1 MKQANIVIM
10 GKTGTGKSTIVN
22 AIMGSDV
29 APTGKGRP
37 VTLKNDIYSKTMK
50 FRIKIFRKITCNI
63 NLYDTVGLE
72 LDNSITNKTLNEI
85 KCHIEKAQKDSS
97 DSDANLVWFCVS
109 SRLER
114 FEQFEVDLINKL
126 VYDYE
131 IPFIVVMT
139 QCFSEEK
146 GKLEQQIEAD
156 LPEIPI
162 MRILAQD
169 YKVRTGKIFP
179 AFGVNSL
186 LKKSVFNCD
195 KFKVRILKSKLDK
208 LSSEVN
214 ISKEKIAKME
224 QQGKAIIDGYSDMAK
239 KIGYIPAVCIPIIHG
254 LCIEMITELNK
265 VFEIITTEGFGTDI
279 FSNVM
284 LGIIATPLMVV
295 PVLSAGAAYAY
306 VGTVGES
313 YINAIKN
320 VAMHSPYADIC
331 NKELMAERIKR
342 ELQGKS

>member
-1 MKQANIVIM
+1 M

-37 VTLKNDIYSKTMK
+37 VTLKNDIYSKTMT
-50 FRIKIFRKITCNI
+50 FRKEFLEIICNI

-72 LDNSITNKTLNEI
+72 LNNSITNKTLNEI
-85 KCHIEKAQKDSS
+85 KCHIEKAKKDSS

-109 SRLER
+109 SRTSR

-126 VYDYE
+126 VYNCE

-139 QCFSEEK
+139 QCFSDEK
-146 GKLEQQIEAD
+146 SKLEQQIEAD
-156 LPEIPI
+156 LPEITI

-169 YKVRTGKIFP
+169 YETRAGVIK
-179 AFGVNSL
+179 AFGIRDL
-186 LKKSVFNCD
+186 LNTSVFDCD

-208 LSSEVN
+208 LNSELY
-214 ISKEKIAKME
+214 ISKDKIDKME
-224 QQGKAIIDGYSDMAK
+224 QQGKAIIDDYSDMAM
-239 KIGYIPAVCIPIIHG
+239 KIGFIPGGCIPIVHG

-265 VFEIITTEGFGTDI
+265 VFGIITTEGFGADI

-284 LGIIATPLMVV
+284 VGIIATPFMAV
-295 PVLSAGAAYAY
+295 PVLSAAVAYGY
-306 VGTVGES
+306 VGSVGET
-313 YINAIKN
+313 YIEAIKN
-320 VAMHSPYADIC
+320 VAMHSTYADIGT
-331 NKELMAERIKR
+331 KELMAKRIKN
-342 ELQGKS
+342 ELQSRS

>member
-37 VTLKNDIYSKTMK
+37 VTFKNDIYSKTMK
-50 FRIKIFRKITCNI
+50 FRVKIFRRITYNI

-72 LDNSITNKTLNEI
+72 LDNNITNKTLNEI

-109 SRLER
+109 SRLSR

-131 IPFIVVMT
+131 IPFIVVVT
-139 QCFSEEK
+139 QCFSDEK
-146 GKLEQQIEAD
+146 GELEQQIEAD

-169 YKVRTGKIFP
+169 YKARTGVIK

-186 LKKSVFNCD
+186 LKTSVFDCD

-208 LSSEVN
+208 LNSELY
-214 ISKEKIAKME
+214 ISKDKIGKME
-224 QQGKAIIDGYSDMAK
+224 QQGKAIVDDYSDTAMK
-239 KIGYIPAVCIPIIHG
+239 VGFIPGGCIPVVHG
-254 LCIEMITELNK
+254 LCIKMITELNK

-284 LGIIATPLMVV
+284 LGIISTPLMVV

-306 VGTVGES
+306 VGTVGET
-313 YINAIKN
+313 YIEAIKN
-320 VAMHSPYADIC
+320 VAMRSTYADIG
-331 NKELMAERIKR
+331 NKELMAERIKK
-342 ELQGKS
+342 ELQSRS